1 MKKYFSLLSLVV
13 LIFVMVG
20 FAAFDAEAADGD
32 IVIAALINNLAD
44 ENTKF
49 NAEGIEARAK
59 ELGVECIINDGKND
73 LNTQISQAE
82 DMIIQGVDA
91 IILHAI
97 SSEGSSVVV
106 DMCNE
111 ANIPVVVMNLSV
123 ESEDY
128 TSYVGVYDVY
138 AGEMQGNYVSELLG
152 GKGNIAI
159 IEGVMGQGA
168 QILRDEGLSNTILKE
183 EGINLLAQKTGNWS
197 RADAMALT
205 EDWLTSYPD
214 LNAILCHNDDMAMGA
229 LLACEAAGRDDII
242 IAGVDAIPDA
252 LEAIQEGRMDV
263 TVFQNAK
270 EIGGSSLE
278 TAVKLAKGETVEKDN
293 YINFELVTPE
303 NIADYIGINK

>member
-293 YINFELVTPE
+293 YIDFELVTPE